1 MFPLKKN
8 PTITRTVVD
17 MTKNAATSHTLNME
31 EEKFVFNDELVIN
44 VVVTIQAQYT
54 SIKQKP
60 LVEKV
65 SPLKSVSGSESS
77 SDPILPP
84 PAVKEYKKPL
94 PNSKTSFEGRSDQV
108 SCEMMA
114 DGVQLCQLGSCCKK
128 RLHALV
134 SRYSVGTVTKNNK
147 MVTLH
152 ATA

>member
-1 MFPLKKN
+1 
-8 PTITRTVVD
+8 

-94 PNSKTSFEGRSDQV
+94 PNSKTSCEDRSDQV
-108 SCEMMA
+108 SCDMLAEG
-114 DGVQLCQLGSCCKK
+114 DHLHSLTK
-128 RLHALV
+128 RWKMTYQWEKARSHL
-134 SRYSVGTVTKNNK
+134 SKNHRRKMTFRWAKVISHLSKNK
-147 MVTLH
+147 RRK
-152 ATA
+152 